1 MSGGTKRPTLGALS
15 MTKIVRWTGWA
26 VAAATIALGALP
38 ALADGLEQAEAAYI
52 EGRFLDAAKLGEALE
67 TSDGYAL
74 AADSLAVYGYYLAED
89 DDKQPLF
96 ERAMANAREAV
107 QRDAAN
113 PEAHLQSAH
122 AMGRYAQTIGVLE
135 ALNEG
140 YAEKIR
146 EALDNALL
154 LDPEMAPAHLSLAA
168 WHAEIVG
175 SAGFM
180 ADLLYGATEEDALM
194 HYRKAFELAPDQK
207 SVNLEC
213 AIGLLILD
221 DEDYA
226 DQARGFLQRAID
238 LPGVDAYDGIVH
250 ERAVAILAELN
261 GATRE

>member
-1 MSGGTKRPTLGALS
+1 
-15 MTKIVRWTGWA
+15 MTKFA
-26 VAAATIALGALP
+26 
-38 ALADGLEQAEAAYI
+38 ALASGTLVFVFGLFGTTVANAASLAEAEQAYVEGRYLEAA
-52 EGRFLDAAKLGEALE
+52 EMGEALE

-74 AADSLAVYGYYLAED
+74 AADALAVYGYYLAKPI
-89 DDKQPLF
+89 DKKPLF

-140 YAEKIR
+140 FAELIR
-146 EALDNALL
+146 EAIDNALL
-154 LDPEMAPAHLSLAA
+154 LDPNLAPAHLSLAA

-180 ADLLYGATEEDALM
+180 ADFLYGATEEDALA
-194 HYRKAFELAPDQK
+194 HYQKAYELAPNQK
-207 SVNLEC
+207 AINLEY
-213 AIGLLILD
+213 ATGLLILD

-226 DQARGFLQRAID
+226 ERAREMLQRAIE
-238 LPGVDAYDGIVH
+238 LPAVDAFDGIVH
-250 ERAVAILAELN
+250 EQAISKLAELN
-261 GATRE
+261 GED

>member
-1 MSGGTKRPTLGALS
+1 MSKFA
-15 MTKIVRWTGWA
+15 
-26 VAAATIALGALP
+26 
-38 ALADGLEQAEAAYI
+38 ALAGKTLVFVSLLFGTSAAMAESLEEAEQAYI
-52 EGRFLDAAKLGEALE
+52 EGRYLEAAEIGEALQ

-74 AADSLAVYGYYLAED
+74 AADALAVYGYYLAKGV
-89 DDKQPLF
+89 DKQPLF
-96 ERAMANAREAV
+96 ERAMANAREAI

-146 EALDNALL
+146 EAIDNALL
-154 LDPEMAPAHLSLAA
+154 LDPELAPAHLSLAA

-180 ADLLYGATEEDALM
+180 ADFLYGATEEDALA
-194 HYRKAFELAPDQK
+194 HYQKAYELAPDQK
-207 SVNLEC
+207 AINLEY
-213 AIGLLILD
+213 ATGLLILD

-226 DQARGFLQRAID
+226 DRAREMLQRAIE
-238 LPGVDAYDGIVH
+238 LPAVDAYDGIVH
-250 ERAVAILAELN
+250 EKAISKLAELN
-261 GATRE
+261 GEE